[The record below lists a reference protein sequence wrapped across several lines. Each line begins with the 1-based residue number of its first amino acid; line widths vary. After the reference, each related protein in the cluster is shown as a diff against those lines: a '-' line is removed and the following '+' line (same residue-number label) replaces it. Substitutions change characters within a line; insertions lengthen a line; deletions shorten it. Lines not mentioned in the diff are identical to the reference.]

1 MATNESLENVN
12 AAISAI
18 EGGAQEYSIG
28 TRKIRRADLSVL
40 YAERKRLEEK
50 MESQQGGTFVAAFDR
65 R

>member
-1 MATNESLENVN
+1 METNESLANVN

-50 MESQQGGTFVAAFDR
+50 MESQQCGTFVASFER